1 MYQKLFS
8 DFEDSSKQAWLDQ
21 VRIERKG
28 KDYKGL
34 LWSVTD
40 KLIIEPYY
48 TGFEFNSLIINEL
61 VQSRNSKVGWLNQAF
76 ISFESVAITSLQIQE
91 AIAGGAD
98 ALWLS
103 LGNVNLTAA
112 ELKDLLNEVSVTTL
126 PIVFENSAVGY
137 QALNDWITANKSAGG
152 FAFDPLSDWMQGK
165 TLMDECHSQLVSMAE
180 SLPYDNGFRPIM
192 IGSHVFHNAGANVVQ
207 ELAFTISLLV
217 QYLDWLTEKNIP
229 VVRVMD
235 SLFISISVG
244 THYLTET
251 AKIRALRELHKRV
264 CDAYGVPSKQAFVNA
279 RASAFYETTMSSDT
293 NFIRTTVGAMA
304 AVTGGCDSL
313 TVIPHS
319 SENKRGK
326 DFSAR
331 IARNVSH
338 VMREEALMGK
348 VADPAAGSYLI
359 DKLTLELVDK
369 AWELFLETEK
379 RGGLVEA
386 FEQGFIQEELDASWR
401 SKIESYKNE
410 NVLVGVNKYSDSNE
424 KVHITRSDKQVK
436 HDDIHFL
443 PVRKLEEGINS
454 SKSL

>member
-1 MYQKLFS
+1 M
-8 DFEDSSKQAWLDQ
+8 DQ
-21 VRIERKG
+21 VGKERKG
-28 KDYKGL
+28 KDYMSL

-40 KLIIEPYY
+40 TLIIEPYY
-48 TGFEFNSLIINEL
+48 AEYEHNLLNLNEL
-61 VQSRNSKVGWLNQAF
+61 LLSRNSKVGWLNQTF
-76 ISFESVAITSLQIQE
+76 IDFESVAVTSLQIRD
-91 AIAGGAD
+91 AITGGAD

-103 LGNVNLTAA
+103 LGNVNLTLA
-112 ELKDLLNEVSVTTL
+112 ELKELLSEVSVTAL
-126 PIVFENSAVGY
+126 PIVFENSVVGY
-137 QALNDWITANKSAGG
+137 QALNDWINVNKSAGG

-165 TLMDECHSQLVSMAE
+165 ASMDECRSLLVSLAE

-192 IGSHVFHNAGANVVQ
+192 VGSHAFHNAGANVVQ

-251 AKIRALRELHKRV
+251 AKIRAFRELHKRV
-264 CDAYGVPSKQAFVNA
+264 CDAYGVPSKQVFVNA
-279 RASAFYETTMSSDT
+279 RNSAFYETTVSSDT
-293 NFIRTTVGAMA
+293 NFIRTTVGVMA

-319 SENKRGK
+319 SENTRGK

-331 IARNVSH
+331 IARNFSH

-359 DKLTLELVDK
+359 DKLTLELVGS

-386 FEQGFIQEELDASWR
+386 FEQGFIQEELYASWQ
-401 SKIESYKNE
+401 SKVESYKNE
-410 NVLVGVNKYSDSNE
+410 NVLVGVNKYSDSKE
-424 KVHITRSDKQVK
+424 KVRITRSDKQVTYA
-436 HDDIHFL
+436 DHFL
-443 PVRKLEEGINS
+443 PIRKLEEGINN